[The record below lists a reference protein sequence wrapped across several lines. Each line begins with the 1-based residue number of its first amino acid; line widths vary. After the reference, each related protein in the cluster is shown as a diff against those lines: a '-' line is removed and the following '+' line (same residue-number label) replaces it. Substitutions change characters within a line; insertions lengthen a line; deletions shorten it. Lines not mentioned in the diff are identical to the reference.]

1 MVVVY
6 QQKCLGAPVAP
17 PPALGVA
24 VYATD
29 CDNVK
34 FRLPVRRHRLSA
46 AYAARLPAVGGKITA

>member
-1 MVVVY
+1 MMPKTPHLFLRFY
-6 QQKCLGAPVAP
+6 IN
-17 PPALGVA
+17 GVP

-34 FRLPVRRHRLSA
+34 FRLPARRHRLSA